1 MVEPPAASHNCMR
14 RMRIAAD
21 SLYKAKLSCDFCH
34 LYDGH
39 EAVCAEIQPSP
50 QTKSPP
56 WLPLP
61 SLSLSQSLDL
71 HLQEVT
77 VRSDELNRCFDK
89 LMLVCSDEKGQ
100 KIGGGVVAAM
110 VEWKDVPMELL
121 LRILVVDDHE
131 DFGCC

>member
-39 EAVCAEIQPSP
+39 EAICAEIQPSP

-61 SLSLSQSLDL
+61 SLSLSLNPWIFISTRRSRLVANPLDSSPNSIPCFVHYFAHLLPGQSNSTTEPISSSLSIELDDGAQ
-71 HLQEVT
+71 HTDNQ
-77 VRSDELNRCFDK
+77 LN
-89 LMLVCSDEKGQ
+89 
-100 KIGGGVVAAM
+100 
-110 VEWKDVPMELL
+110 
-121 LRILVVDDHE
+121 
-131 DFGCC
+131 